1 MPLLSLA
8 EARAEREKLRADNR
22 RLVFTNGHFE
32 LLHLGHLRYLQA
44 ARALGDALFVGVNG
58 DESTRRLKGRGG
70 ALVPADERATLVTAL
85 RPVTAAI
92 IFVEETACSLI
103 EALRPEIYVKGGDYS
118 ASAAGRPAK
127 PLPERATRRGL
138 WWPRH
143 PRRLPGFVQHH
154 PTPRANRRRAADN
167 NISVTT
173 INLQGES
180 GGIARAT
187 GWLALGNISSRLL
200 GLGPRNGPRQPLRR
214 DTACGSPAHRHHHP
228 AHALRFADWRQP
240 QWRHRARLR
249 RRSTSAK
256 AVPRSGNWF
265 RCS

>member
-8 EARAEREKLRADNR
+8 EARAEREKLRADDR

-92 IFVEETACSLI
+92 IFEEETACSLI

-127 PLPERATRRGL
+127 PLPERATVEAYGGRVILVDYLASYSTTQLLARIAGA
-138 WWPRH
+138 
-143 PRRLPGFVQHH
+143 Q
-154 PTPRANRRRAADN
+154 PT
-167 NISVTT
+167 TT
-173 INLQGES
+173 F
-180 GGIARAT
+180 
-187 GWLALGNISSRLL
+187 
-200 GLGPRNGPRQPLRR
+200 P
-214 DTACGSPAHRHHHP
+214 
-228 AHALRFADWRQP
+228 
-240 QWRHRARLR
+240 
-249 RRSTSAK
+249 
-256 AVPRSGNWF
+256 
-265 RCS
+265 